1 MSPVPLKVDD
11 SMHNLYGNFMGQP
24 PTPVMPSHLAK
35 ACAGD
40 APGICCC
47 GGPAGLPTTG
57 CPTTLSQLRSMNGII
72 CRLTISKYESEICEN
87 IRIQLDPNQ
96 IKHEA
101 LGGLDG

>member
-1 MSPVPLKVDD
+1 
-11 SMHNLYGNFMGQP
+11 
-24 PTPVMPSHLAK
+24 
-35 ACAGD
+35 
-40 APGICCC
+40 
-47 GGPAGLPTTG
+47 
-57 CPTTLSQLRSMNGII
+57 MNGII